1 MGKIRRNIKARY
13 KAVKEA
19 VTKPCTR
26 STSTSMSTTSSRIPS
41 PVPARRGPGRPRK
54 HGLKPG
60 RPLKKA
66 KTTKNSHNVIYS
78 KYVYICNCH
87 CSKKNINYHCLCLD
101 FKRTTISLK
110 TQNSYRLAITGW
122 REIQKMGQGLECC
135 YLLSIITL
143 SWCLFDSLRILTRL
157 SKSFLS
163 NAKVQK
169 LATWGHQNNLS
180 QNYL

>member
-87 CSKKNINYHCLCLD
+87 CSKKKYINYHCLCLD

-110 TQNSYRLAITGW
+110 TQNSYWLAITGW

-143 SWCLFDSLRILTRL
+143 
-157 SKSFLS
+157 
-163 NAKVQK
+163 
-169 LATWGHQNNLS
+169 
-180 QNYL
+180 

>member
-122 REIQKMGQGLECC
+122 REIQKMDSCASNFLWNKGLTFISTTKTFNLGVVAHNNSQIYMILQSGSNAQPTVEIF
-135 YLLSIITL
+135 LSIL
-143 SWCLFDSLRILTRL
+143 
-157 SKSFLS
+157 
-163 NAKVQK
+163 
-169 LATWGHQNNLS
+169 
-180 QNYL
+180 